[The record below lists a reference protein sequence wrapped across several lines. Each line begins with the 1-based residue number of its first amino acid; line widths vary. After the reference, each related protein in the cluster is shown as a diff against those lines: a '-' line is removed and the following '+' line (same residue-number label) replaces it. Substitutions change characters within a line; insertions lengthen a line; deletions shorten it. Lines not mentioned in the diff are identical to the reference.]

1 MHTHRQSMTADALAI
16 RADASADFEHD
27 APAVSGTLFFDLD
40 RQQIECQHGYEYTT
54 EGATLIGLIITGDDD
69 GDRAAPEILTRDEAV
84 DRFGLRFVETHE
96 AAQIGGM

>member
-1 MHTHRQSMTADALAI
+1 MYSHRQSMTAEALAI

-40 RQQIECQHGYEYTT
+40 TESVWCSRGYESETT
-54 EGATLIGLIITGDDD
+54 GATLIGLIITGDDD

-84 DRFGLRFVETHE
+84 DRFGLRFVETYE